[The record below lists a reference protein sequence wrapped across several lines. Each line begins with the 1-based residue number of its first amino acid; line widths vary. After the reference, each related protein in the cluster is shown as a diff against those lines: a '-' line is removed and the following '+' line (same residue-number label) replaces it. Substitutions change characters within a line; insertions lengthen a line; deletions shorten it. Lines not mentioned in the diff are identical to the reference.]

1 MDRDSSFALVRV
13 YACLKHLVKAA
24 DLEEAVK
31 EAYKLTAEGK
41 ICLLSP
47 AASSY
52 NVYKNFEEKGRHY
65 KELIKKY
72 GE

>member
-1 MDRDSSFALVRV
+1 MIIDRLEKN
-13 YACLKHLVKAA
+13 ACPKKLVKAD

-52 NVYKNFEEKGRHY
+52 NVYKNFEQKGRHY
-65 KELIKKY
+65 KELVRKY